1 MEKSMYYKD
10 NNYVKTFYVINPSKG
25 NKYGLG
31 ALIIET
37 LKYIQYAELMDYIP
51 VVDWRKDTQYSDESG
66 KENAWNYFFKPLKG
80 NDVEEI
86 SKNPNIY
93 IIESKVSDL
102 KNLDENRRIS
112 KNFNS
117 DNLLKARKM
126 FIDYFEFSDL
136 VNERINEI
144 EFDGLD
150 TAGFYLR
157 GTDYAVLKPH
167 KHAIQPSVT
176 LAIRKMN
183 QVISKYGFS
192 RILLVTEDKKIY
204 DQVKHYYGRQLIS
217 LSFDRHINDYAGTD
231 FLLDDM
237 HSLNQLGENAKVRG
251 LNYFI
256 KLILLSKCECI
267 VGGNTCG
274 SWVSSVLST
283 SFKEKY
289 IFNLGEYT

>member
-1 MEKSMYYKD
+1 MYYKD

-150 TAGFYLR
+150 TAGF
-157 GTDYAVLKPH
+157 
-167 KHAIQPSVT
+167 
-176 LAIRKMN
+176 
-183 QVISKYGFS
+183 
-192 RILLVTEDKKIY
+192 
-204 DQVKHYYGRQLIS
+204 
-217 LSFDRHINDYAGTD
+217 
-231 FLLDDM
+231 
-237 HSLNQLGENAKVRG
+237 
-251 LNYFI
+251 
-256 KLILLSKCECI
+256 
-267 VGGNTCG
+267 
-274 SWVSSVLST
+274 
-283 SFKEKY
+283 
-289 IFNLGEYT
+289 

>member
-102 KNLDENRRIS
+102 KI
-112 KNFNS
+112 
-117 DNLLKARKM
+117 
-126 FIDYFEFSDL
+126 
-136 VNERINEI
+136 
-144 EFDGLD
+144 
-150 TAGFYLR
+150 
-157 GTDYAVLKPH
+157 
-167 KHAIQPSVT
+167 
-176 LAIRKMN
+176 
-183 QVISKYGFS
+183 
-192 RILLVTEDKKIY
+192 
-204 DQVKHYYGRQLIS
+204 
-217 LSFDRHINDYAGTD
+217 
-231 FLLDDM
+231 
-237 HSLNQLGENAKVRG
+237 
-251 LNYFI
+251 
-256 KLILLSKCECI
+256 
-267 VGGNTCG
+267 
-274 SWVSSVLST
+274 
-283 SFKEKY
+283 
-289 IFNLGEYT
+289 

>member
-1 MEKSMYYKD
+1 MYYKD

-183 QVISKYGFS
+183 
-192 RILLVTEDKKIY
+192 
-204 DQVKHYYGRQLIS
+204 
-217 LSFDRHINDYAGTD
+217 
-231 FLLDDM
+231 
-237 HSLNQLGENAKVRG
+237 
-251 LNYFI
+251 
-256 KLILLSKCECI
+256 
-267 VGGNTCG
+267 
-274 SWVSSVLST
+274 
-283 SFKEKY
+283 
-289 IFNLGEYT
+289 